1 MSKVLFEETQRN
13 VIMIIIPV
21 MVSVIIGLIAI
32 VQLSTGK
39 PVGDHPMSDSG
50 IVITFFITVLV
61 GLLLGN
67 QKLKTTITPDEI
79 TYSFG
84 IFASRSV
91 IKMDEV
97 KAISIVKYDA
107 LTDFWGW
114 GVRNNSTT
122 DCYTV
127 SGDTGLEIILSKG
140 KKNLIGT
147 QKPKELQLVLETY
160 FKDKLDATDENKS

>member
-13 VIMIIIPV
+13 VILIIIPI

-50 IVITFFITVLV
+50 VVIAFVITVLT
-61 GLLLGN
+61 GWLLSSQN
-67 QKLKTTITPDEI
+67 LKTTITSDEI
-79 TYSFG
+79 IYSFG

-97 KAISIVKYDA
+97 KAVLIIKYDA
-107 LTDFWGW
+107 LTDF
-114 GVRNNSTT
+114 
-122 DCYTV
+122 
-127 SGDTGLEIILSKG
+127 
-140 KKNLIGT
+140 
-147 QKPKELQLVLETY
+147 
-160 FKDKLDATDENKS
+160 